1 VTAAVPRVAAT
12 TSERSRTEITAAI
25 DSAFGDRAALADR
38 YADLLS
44 TAGITRGLLG
54 PREAARIWE
63 RHLLNSAAIAPLIPA
78 AARVVDLGSGAGL
91 PGIPLAI
98 ARPDLTM
105 VLLEPMQRRVAFLH
119 DCLAE
124 LQLKNVSIRH
134 ARAEAGLQPLA
145 DVVVARAVAPLDR
158 LLQLCEPLLV
168 ADGTLLA
175 LKGQTA
181 ADELAQLRRGPSVEA
196 ELLSLPALGQPATV
210 IRVSRAGWSHTSSQS
225 GRARGGR
232 R

>member
-12 TSERSRTEITAAI
+12 TSERDRTEITAAI
-25 DSAFGDRAALADR
+25 DSVFADRAALADR
-38 YADLLS
+38 YADLL
-44 TAGITRGLLG
+44 TTDGITRGLLG

-63 RHLLNSAAIAPLIPA
+63 RHLLNSAAIAPLIPV

-105 VLLEPMQRRVAFLH
+105 VLLEPMQRRVAFLN
-119 DCLAE
+119 DCLAK
-124 LQLKNVSIRH
+124 LQLSNVSIRH

-145 DVVVARAVAPLDR
+145 EVVVARAVAPLDR
-158 LLQLCEPLLV
+158 LLQLCDPLLV

-175 LKGQTA
+175 LKGRTA
-181 ADELAQLRRGPSVEA
+181 ADELAQLRRRSPVEA
-196 ELLSLPALGQPATV
+196 ELLSLPAAGQPATV
-210 IRVSRAGWSHTSSQS
+210 IRVSRAGRSRTSAQP
-225 GRARGGR
+225 GRAGGGR